1 MFGVSDGLVSNV
13 SLVIGFAGSGAGAA
27 TVRLAG
33 LAGLI
38 AGAFSMA
45 AGEYVSVAAQNELIE
60 RELDVERRELEL
72 NPDLE
77 RAELAARY
85 MRAGVN
91 PGRAREV
98 AREIMRDPETA
109 LAVHAREELGIDP
122 EGLGVPSRVALF
134 SFVAFAAGAL
144 APVLPWFIGAG
155 SAAAVASV
163 IIGIVA
169 ATIVGTLIGRLSE
182 KRVMRSAL
190 RQVLILVVAC
200 AATFA
205 VGSALGVSGGG

>member
-60 RELDVERRELEL
+60 RELEVERRELEI

-85 MRAGVN
+85 MRAGVD
-91 PGRAREV
+91 PARAREV

-122 EGLGVPSRVALF
+122 EGLGVPWRVALF
-134 SFVAFAAGAL
+134 SFVAFAGGAL
-144 APVLPWFIGAG
+144 APVLPWFVGSGTGAG
-155 SAAAVASV
+155 VASV
-163 IIGIVA
+163 AIGIVA
-169 ATIVGTLIGRLSE
+169 AAIVGTLIGRLSE
-182 KRVMRSAL
+182 KRVLRSAL
-190 RQVLILVVAC
+190 RQTLFLVVAC
-200 AATFA
+200 SATFA
-205 VGSALGVSGGG
+205 AGSLLGVSGGG